1 MTAQETIIKY
11 LRGRKTGATVPEIL
25 AGTGLNAN
33 TVRRIVGAWEYQL
46 ARPFYYRRGR
56 GIKLPLAHKC
66 RVTGKILSA
75 YGVQS

>member
-1 MTAQETIIKY
+1 MTAKETIIKY

-25 AGTGLNAN
+25 AATGLNAN
-33 TVRRIVGAWEYQL
+33 TVRRIVGDWDYQ
-46 ARPFYYRRGR
+46 FHYK
-56 GIKLPLAHKC
+56 IKLPSVRKC